1 MSEEGGNDSHNY
13 CNECNVE
20 FENSFA
26 LIDHMLE
33 DDEDFDPYYILPNGF
48 KLLLG
53 SLMRFIFHHAEE
65 PEQIKLITQSTYVTL
80 FASEMGYD
88 LVDELVEDMVVN
100 SAFIDFDEELKQ
112 LLKKESNNEEDGA

>member
-1 MSEEGGNDSHNY
+1 
-13 CNECNVE
+13 
-20 FENSFA
+20 
-26 LIDHMLE
+26 MLE
-33 DDEDFDPYYILPNGF
+33 EDEDFDPYYILPNGF

-53 SLMRFIFHHAEE
+53 SLMRFIFNHAEE

-100 SAFIDFDEELKQ
+100 SALIDFDEELKQ

>member
-1 MSEEGGNDSHNY
+1 
-13 CNECNVE
+13 
-20 FENSFA
+20 
-26 LIDHMLE
+26 
-33 DDEDFDPYYILPNGF
+33 
-48 KLLLG
+48 
-53 SLMRFIFHHAEE
+53 MRFIFNHAEE

-100 SAFIDFDEELKQ
+100 SALIDFDEELKQ